1 VATIVG
7 LGIGASEFANPETR
21 LPHRAVMALLQQ
33 LVDRSGDPSIGLRAG
48 CSVEIGDF
56 DALEYAARCTVDVRG
71 AIECMCRY
79 MSLLNEAADVSLRE
93 EGDRAIWEF
102 RIHDGV
108 PQVPAANDFVVA
120 SALTFARIYVEVP
133 EASFE
138 VHLMHAQAT
147 DPAGYERVFGKNVKL
162 GMPQNAWVFP
172 ASLLALPMLRAHPT
186 IHIAFET
193 RARELAERLRGQ
205 QGVAGRVREVVFAH
219 LRAGD
224 ASMASVARAMAMS
237 VATLRRR
244 LEAEGTTHSEILD
257 RVRSDLA
264 MIYLSDS
271 QLSVRDIAFLLG
283 YSQSRAFHNAFR
295 RWSDGSTPVDYRTK
309 HQK

>member
-133 EASFE
+133 EASF
-138 VHLMHAQAT
+138 
-147 DPAGYERVFGKNVKL
+147 ERVFGKNVKL

>member
-1 VATIVG
+1 MTR

-33 LVDRSGDPSIGLRAG
+33 LVDRSGEPSVGLRAG
-48 CSVEIGDF
+48 CGVEIGDF
-56 DALEYAARCTVDVRG
+56 DALEYAARCTVDLRG
-71 AIECMCRY
+71 AIDCMSRY
-79 MSLLNEAADVSLRE
+79 MNLLNEAADVALRE
-93 EGDRAIWEF
+93 EGDRAMWEF

-120 SALTFARIYVEVP
+120 SAITFARFYAEIPEVP
-133 EASFE
+133 LE
-138 VHLMHAQAT
+138 VHLMHAQPT
-147 DPAGYERVFGKNVKL
+147 DPSAYERAFGKNVKL

-172 ASLLALPMLRAHPT
+172 RNLLALPMRRADPT
-186 IHIAFET
+186 IHLAFET

-205 QGVAGRVREVVFAH
+205 QGIAGRAREVVFAH
-219 LRAGD
+219 LRAGN
-224 ASMASVARAMAMS
+224 ASMASVASAMAMS

-264 MIYLSDS
+264 MIYLSES

-295 RWSDGSTPVDYRTK
+295 RWTDGSTPVDYRTK